1 MLQKKTAKLTQLN
14 STKPTMIHTDSF
26 SQRPVFIS
34 IVGASCSG
42 KTALANNIAK
52 RFSDH
57 QISVIAE
64 DAYYNRQDDL
74 SPEERVNI
82 NYDHPNAFDHD
93 LLSQHI
99 HQLRSGQS
107 IASPTYDYVTHNR
120 ADVTIS
126 VAATPVVIVEGIL
139 LYHTAELRDL
149 FALKLFVDTPLDICL
164 ARRVERDVIERGR
177 TVGSV
182 LSQYHKTVRPM
193 YREFIEPSKYYADLI
208 VPMGGYNEVAL
219 GVLDSKITQLI
230 DA

>member
-1 MLQKKTAKLTQLN
+1 
-14 STKPTMIHTDSF
+14 MINTDSF

-57 QISVIAE
+57 QVSVIAE

-74 SPEERVNI
+74 SMEERINT

-99 HQLRSGQS
+99 HQLRSGKS
-107 IASPTYDYVTHNR
+107 VATPTYDYVNHNR
-120 ADVTIS
+120 ADATVS
-126 VAATPVVIVEGIL
+126 VPATPVVILEGIL
-139 LYHTAELRDL
+139 LYHTSELRNL

-182 LSQYHKTVRPM
+182 LSQYQKTVRPM

-208 VPMGGYNEVAL
+208 VPMGGNNEVAL
-219 GVLDSKITQLI
+219 GVLDSKITRLI
-230 DA
+230 EG